1 MTHSILLQYQAIFRI
16 FIIFILGL
24 IFSGCSNIEIK
35 KDSNYIPASV
45 FRSDVKNV
53 LSTYYG
59 NEQILERSIFR
70 PQFLHYLHTIYY
82 TNGPVEFSQVKDAVA
97 TWNSIMTGG
106 NDHISF
112 DPLHF
117 YRLAALSNNNRVDC
131 NEMSDCVITD
141 KAINLVQKWHQQKTV
156 NIASTKL
163 DSTYD
168 INTSNTDNP
177 DTSALEQ
184 ALSNIRKDPIGNKL
198 VRHCREAGVS
208 FVVQKLHGKHAYYN
222 HSENR
227 IVIDPKVLSYE
238 FNLRYLIHEMV
249 HATNLSNDNSIT
261 EEVLAE
267 LIGLDIQN
275 RVTGIPMEL
284 QPYSVFIQH
293 LLHPEY
299 GKLPVSNNIIQSL
312 YDAGLKI

>member
-1 MTHSILLQYQAIFRI
+1 MTHSISQQYQTLLRI
-16 FIIFILGL
+16 FIICIPGL
-24 IFSGCSNIEIK
+24 IFSGCSSIEIK
-35 KDSNYIPASV
+35 NNSNYIPASV

-70 PQFLHYLHTIYY
+70 PQFLHYLHTIYH
-82 TNGPVEFSQVKDAVA
+82 TNGPVEFNQVKSAVA

-106 NDHISF
+106 NDRISF
-112 DPLHF
+112 NPLHF
-117 YRLAALSNNNRVDC
+117 YRLAALSNSNRIEC
-131 NEMSDCVITD
+131 NDMSDCVITD
-141 KAINLVQKWHQQKTV
+141 KAIKLVQKWHQHKAV
-156 NIASTKL
+156 DIASTNI

-168 INTSNTDNP
+168 INISNVDNSIKP
-177 DTSALEQ
+177 ALEQ
-184 ALSNIRKDPIGNKL
+184 ALSNISKDPVGNKL
-198 VRHCREAGVS
+198 VQHCSEAGVS

-227 IVIDPKVLSYE
+227 IVIDPKVLAYE

-249 HATNLSNDNSIT
+249 HATNRSNDNSIT

-275 RVTGIPMEL
+275 KVTGIPMEL

-299 GKLPVSNNIIQSL
+299 GKLPISNNITQSL

>member
-1 MTHSILLQYQAIFRI
+1 MTRSILQQYPAYLRI
-16 FIIFILGL
+16 IIIFLLGL
-24 IFSGCSNIEIK
+24 NFSGCSSIEVK
-35 KDSNYIPASV
+35 NTSNYLPASV

-53 LSTYYG
+53 LSAYYG

-70 PQFLHYLHTIYY
+70 PQFLHYLNTIYH
-82 TNGPVEFSQVKDAVA
+82 TNGPVEINQVKNAIA

-106 NDHISF
+106 NDQISF
-112 DPLHF
+112 NALHF
-117 YRLAALSNNNRVDC
+117 YRLAALSNNNPIEC
-131 NEMSDCVITD
+131 NETSDCVITD
-141 KAINLVQKWHQQKTV
+141 KAINLVQKWHQHKTE

-163 DSTYD
+163 DSPNANFRNVDYPGD
-168 INTSNTDNP
+168 P
-177 DTSALEQ
+177 ALKQ
-184 ALSNIRKDPIGNKL
+184 ALINISTDPIGHKL
-198 VRHCREAGVS
+198 VRYCSETGVN

-222 HSENR
+222 HWENS
-227 IVIDPKVLSYE
+227 IVIDPKVLTYE

-249 HATNLSNDNSIT
+249 HATNRSNDNSIT

-275 RVTGIPMEL
+275 RITDIPMEL

-299 GKLPVSNNIIQSL
+299 GKLPLSNNIIQSL
-312 YDAGLKI
+312 SDAGLKI